1 VFDGVAAW
9 EMAWPYR
16 AGYGG
21 NYPGD
26 VALDQQVI
34 SGSSLGPGTYSHGKT
49 YMMPLSTLQYK
60 AAYDTNVYRPG
71 DLNFPTRMANILK
84 MSPGPDFVQY
94 ISWVRDFSFPSYLL
108 PVLV

>member
-1 VFDGVAAW
+1 MFDGVAAW

-34 SGSSLGPGTYSHGKT
+34 SGSSLGPGTYAHGKT
-49 YMMPLSTLQYK
+49 YMMPLSTVQYK
-60 AAYDTNVYRPG
+60 AAT
-71 DLNFPTRMANILK
+71 TRMSTGLET
-84 MSPGPDFVQY
+84 ST
-94 ISWVRDFSFPSYLL
+94 SL
-108 PVLV
+108 PA